1 MYRQV
6 MINYVDGVWMLGL
19 IENQVVKVTRAVPV
33 YHDIGRI
40 ASNWIL
46 HGDPNG

>member
-1 MYRQV
+1 MRQV
-6 MINYVDGVWMLGL
+6 MINYVDGEWHLGL
-19 IENQVVKVTRAVPV
+19 IEDFNVKVVRKTGN
-33 YHDIGRI
+33 YHEIGSI